1 MQNRNDKIFFRDN
14 ESEIL
19 CSTMTSTKRVKERRK
34 EPKKERNRNLIII
47 TFKNATKEN
56 NLGQSSGWN
65 CRLVMLEL
73 L

>member
-1 MQNRNDKIFFRDN
+1 
-14 ESEIL
+14 
-19 CSTMTSTKRVKERRK
+19 MTSTKRVKERRK